1 MTQKGLGGPLLNL
14 QISLSAPPKQPVSS
28 VQAFKYD
35 RFLNK
40 DGSDKKDFYKG
51 GEKLKYY
58 SMPWG
63 AGTNGCVGKQFAID
77 TIRQ

>member
-1 MTQKGLGGPLLNL
+1 M
-14 QISLSAPPKQPVSS
+14 SAHPEQPVSS

-40 DGSDKKDFYKG
+40 DGSDKRDFYKG
-51 GEKLKYY
+51 GKKLKYY
-58 SMPWG
+58 TMPWG
-63 AGTNGCVGKQFAID
+63 AGNNGCVGKQFAID